1 MQAQTE
7 RQGTTIHKGKHR
19 CLRSAERNQR
29 CLQAMSDGP
38 WVDHNGGEMEEERFS
53 TIEVATSVAREILD
67 RISLSWAGDDWM
79 RGRGLLLSE
88 LEHH

>member
-1 MQAQTE
+1 
-7 RQGTTIHKGKHR
+7 
-19 CLRSAERNQR
+19 
-29 CLQAMSDGP
+29 
-38 WVDHNGGEMEEERFS
+38 MEEERFS